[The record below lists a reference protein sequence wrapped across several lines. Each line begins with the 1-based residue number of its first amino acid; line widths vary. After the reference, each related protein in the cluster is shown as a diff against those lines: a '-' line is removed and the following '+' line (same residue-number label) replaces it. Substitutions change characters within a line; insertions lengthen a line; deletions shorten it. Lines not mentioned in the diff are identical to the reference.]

1 MASPL
6 CACLSS
12 THQDPGGA
20 LTSLHGGDLIFSVD
34 GVVSAEEAARLVA
47 FGEASGFATQFHE
60 ADDEVTFRHNDRLAI
75 ADEAFAAALWERL
88 RRHLPRVRGAEPV
101 GCSSNIRL
109 YKYTEGMRFGRHVDG
124 SHVDPV
130 SGGNRSSEYT
140 VLIYLNDAA
149 GSELRGGATAFYAGE
164 YHDPD
169 VEESLVLS
177 FEPRRGAAARP
188 RRALPAARGLR
199 GHARGQVPASH
210 GCVVRR
216 TPVKTEEEEAA
227 KMSDMILSILG
238 SHANMYTDDE

>member
-88 RRHLPRVRGAEPV
+88 RRHLPRLQLSHRSPTSAHLPSRINRLPTAHRGS
-101 GCSSNIRL
+101 CQQ
-109 YKYTEGMRFGRHVDG
+109 
-124 SHVDPV
+124 
-130 SGGNRSSEYT
+130 
-140 VLIYLNDAA
+140 
-149 GSELRGGATAFYAGE
+149 
-164 YHDPD
+164 
-169 VEESLVLS
+169 
-177 FEPRRGAAARP
+177 
-188 RRALPAARGLR
+188 LP
-199 GHARGQVPASH
+199 
-210 GCVVRR
+210 
-216 TPVKTEEEEAA
+216 T
-227 KMSDMILSILG
+227 
-238 SHANMYTDDE
+238 

>member
-177 FEPRRGAAARP
+177 FEPRRGAALLHGHGERCLLHEGCEVTRGVKYLLRTDVLFAAPPSKRKKKK
-188 RRALPAARGLR
+188 RR
-199 GHARGQVPASH
+199 
-210 GCVVRR
+210 
-216 TPVKTEEEEAA
+216 K
-227 KMSDMILSILG
+227 
-238 SHANMYTDDE
+238 

>member
-1 MASPL
+1 MTSRL

-75 ADEAFAAALWERL
+75 ADEGFALALWERL
-88 RRHLPRVRGAEPV
+88 RRHVPLVRGAEPV

-124 SHVDPV
+124 SHADPA
-130 SGGNRSSEYT
+130 SGNRSEYT

-149 GSELRGGATAFYAGE
+149 GSEQLCGGATNFYAGE

-177 FEPRRGAAARP
+177 FEPRRGAALLHGHGERCLLHEGCEVTSGVKYLLRTDVLFAAPPSKRKKKK
-188 RRALPAARGLR
+188 RR
-199 GHARGQVPASH
+199 
-210 GCVVRR
+210 
-216 TPVKTEEEEAA
+216 K
-227 KMSDMILSILG
+227 
-238 SHANMYTDDE
+238 